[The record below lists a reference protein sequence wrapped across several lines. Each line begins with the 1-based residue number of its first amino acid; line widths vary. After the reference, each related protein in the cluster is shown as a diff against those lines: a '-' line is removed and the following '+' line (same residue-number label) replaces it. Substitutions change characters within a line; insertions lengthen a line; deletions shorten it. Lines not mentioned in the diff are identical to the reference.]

1 MDQNSNTSRNLD
13 ADGNPLYPSVY
24 EFEEFIMINK
34 AGDEK
39 DITPLVTSLVIA
51 EEIYSPVL
59 TGKLRIRDNKN
70 FFEEFGLDG
79 QEIVKVGIKYLNSV
93 KDLGYKTL
101 TYEFVVKDYPLFE
114 KTKESINVQEYE
126 INLISPIAYLSRL
139 QQISRSVVGD
149 PVEAINE
156 IFKNDLSYS
165 NFKALTPCQINNL
178 KAIITKRTPLQ
189 AVEYLR
195 GLCHDVQSSP
205 FFIYATLKEDSIIAK
220 SWVDI
225 IGNLTNPIYEP
236 TSTEDSYSVKPFTKE
251 KAGTTES
258 LLELRPKIIS
268 LSSNIKLD
276 KLSQAVAGGIGS
288 VIEVV
293 DLENRTYNELK
304 EFSLSGTQKI
314 QQPQQQQPIT
324 IVSAGAGDFQSILG
338 VRRIPIDTSKLAG
351 SKEFNFKYLQN
362 LDFINDKILN
372 RIVDDPTA
380 SRSLRYIPADPYP
393 IYNEA
398 PAGELTKIGSYLSP
412 ALIKANYLP
421 YTKKYL
427 ANMESA
433 VHEIG
438 VYGDPNLS
446 ASTKI
451 RIKIPKAVDTEETE
465 PGIDESLSGVY
476 IISTS
481 IHTFEN
487 GVYTNRLRIIKDSGG
502 PIPSEPA
509 PPEPPPSS
517 NSLLTLDQYT

>member
-24 EFEEFIMINK
+24 EFEQFIMINK
-34 AGDEK
+34 AGDRRS
-39 DITPLVTSLVIA
+39 ITNLVTSFVIA
-51 EEIYSPVL
+51 EEIFSPVL
-59 TGKLRIRDNKN
+59 TGKIRIRDNEN

-79 QEIVKVGIKYLNSV
+79 QEIVKVRIKYLDSV

-156 IFKNDLSYS
+156 IFKNYLSYS
-165 NFKALTPCQINNL
+165 NFKALTLCQINNL

-195 GLCHDVQSSP
+195 GLCHDVQNSP

-225 IGNLTNPIYEP
+225 IGNLSNPIYEP

-314 QQPQQQQPIT
+314 QQI
-324 IVSAGAGDFQSILG
+324 GDLEPRLG
-338 VRRIPIDTSKLAG
+338 VRRIPIDTSEIAG
-351 SKEFNFKYLQN
+351 SKEFNFKYLQK
-362 LDFINDKILN
+362 LDFIGGNNEILN
-372 RIVDDPTA
+372 KIVDDPTA

-393 IYNEA
+393 A
-398 PAGELTKIGSYLSP
+398 TGQSGFLSP
-412 ALIKANYLP
+412 AFIKASVLP

-427 ANMESA
+427 ANMETA

-451 RIKIPKAVDTEETE
+451 RIKIPKAEETE

-487 GVYTNRLRIIKDSGG
+487 GVYTNRLRIIKDSNV
-502 PIPSEPA
+502 
-509 PPEPPPSS
+509 PPRLPDDGSINGFFS
-517 NSLLTLDQYT
+517 DRFARA